1 MHKYNIDSLSN
12 IHLNVKQFYDLKM
25 IFFTLLFQFKNQS

>member
-25 IFFTLLFQFKNQS
+25 TFFHATFSV

>member
-12 IHLNVKQFYDLKM
+12 IYLNVKQFCDLKR
-25 IFFTLLFQFKNQS
+25 IFFTLLFQFKNQP

>member
-12 IHLNVKQFYDLKM
+12 INLNVKQFYDLKL
-25 IFFTLLFQFKNQS
+25 IFFTLLFWFKN